1 MTARTILLSTLLL
14 ATSSAASAQTIGGSG
29 QAAAPAQRSQ
39 PQSQPLGG
47 PVIAGVCLLSR
58 EAIFA
63 NAAVGR
69 AASTRLQELTQA
81 AQAEIDQQRTPLET
95 EARALEGQPDNAQTQ
110 QRRQQL
116 AQRWQTLQQTAA
128 HNSREIEATRAT
140 AMNRIATEA
149 QPVIAQVYGQKN
161 CGLLFDRNSALGGNF
176 ANDLTADVVRGL
188 DARIQTI
195 TFERERLPQQQPATV
210 TPGGQ

>member
-1 MTARTILLSTLLL
+1 MSLRILISAVALAGIAST
-14 ATSSAASAQTIGGSG
+14 ASAQTVGG
-29 QAAAPAQRSQ
+29 APAAPAPAQA
-39 PQSQPLGG
+39 QPLGG

-63 NAAVGR
+63 NVAVGK
-69 AASTRLQELTQA
+69 AASARLQELTRT
-81 AQAEIDQQRTPLET
+81 AQAEIDAQRTPIET
-95 EARALEGQPDNAQTQ
+95 EARALEGQPDNAANQP
-110 QRRQQL
+110 RRQAL
-116 AQRWQTLQQTAA
+116 ATRFQTLQSQAA
-128 HNSREIEATRAT
+128 QVGREIEATRAK
-140 AMNRIATEA
+140 ALERISTEA

-195 TFERERLPQQQPATV
+195 TFERERLPQQQPA
-210 TPGGQ
+210 PAAR

>member
-1 MTARTILLSTLLL
+1 MTLRIVLSAALLLS
-14 ATSSAASAQTIGGSG
+14 AGAAHAQTVGGNA
-29 QAAAPAQRSQ
+29 QPAQQ
-39 PQSQPLGG
+39 PQPQAQSLGG
-47 PVIAGVCLLSR
+47 PVVPGVCLLSR

-69 AASTRLQELTQA
+69 AASARLQELTQA
-81 AQAEIDQQRTPLET
+81 AQAEIDAQRTPLEA
-95 EARALEGQPDNAQTQ
+95 EARALEGQPNNAENE

-116 AQRWQTLQQTAA
+116 AQRWQALQRQAA
-128 HNSREIEATRAT
+128 HNSREIEATRAK
-140 AMNRIATEA
+140 ALERIANEA
-149 QPVIAQVYGQKN
+149 QPVIAEAYGAKN

-176 ANDLTADVVRGL
+176 ANDLTADVVRLL

-210 TPGGQ
+210 APGGQ